1 MDLHRKSTILVVS
14 VSLLIFL
21 SAAASDNAN
30 TRSVLPSDPRI
41 TSLAQAVYQDI
52 FHHSLDK
59 DHQKKATTY
68 LYIHEDVIPTG
79 NVAILPR
86 YTSPDINTIF
96 SKPSKPSQKAPRI
109 KPPVT
114 CRTPSVFP
122 SAMDGNLIIGTV
134 ARATDILVKLN
145 AINQTNCP
153 VLVIFGRG
161 KFGNK
166 QQDVYGWPPH
176 FIQAK
181 NTVQIKCPATRFFYY
196 INAKPTAEKVLEPL
210 EKNNVNVVF
219 FSDFEHTEL

>member
-1 MDLHRKSTILVVS
+1 M
-14 VSLLIFL
+14 LIFL
-21 SAAASDNAN
+21 GAAASDNTN

-52 FHHSLDK
+52 FDHSLNK
-59 DHQKKATTY
+59 DHKNNAITY
-68 LYIHEDVIPTG
+68 LYIHENVIPTG

-86 YTSPDINTIF
+86 YTSPDINTTNIN
-96 SKPSKPSQKAPRI
+96 
-109 KPPVT
+109 PPVT
-114 CRTPSVFP
+114 CRKPSVFP

-145 AINQTNCP
+145 AIDQTNCP

-181 NTVQIKCPATRFFYY
+181 NTVKIKCPATRFFYY
-196 INAKPTAEKVLEPL
+196 INIKPEAEKVLEPL

-219 FSDFEHTEL
+219 SSDFEHTEL

>member
-1 MDLHRKSTILVVS
+1 MDLHRKSTILMVS

-21 SAAASDNAN
+21 GAAASDNTN

-52 FHHSLDK
+52 LDHSLGNDNK
-59 DHQKKATTY
+59 NNAITY

-96 SKPSKPSQKAPRI
+96 ST
-109 KPPVT
+109 KPPQKVT
-114 CRTPSVFP
+114 RLNPPVSSRTPSVFP

-145 AINQTNCP
+145 AIDQTNCP
-153 VLVIFGRG
+153 VLVVFGRG
-161 KFGNK
+161 KFGDK
-166 QQDVYGWPPH
+166 ELDVKVWPPH
-176 FIQAK
+176 FITAK
-181 NTVQIKCPATRFFYY
+181 NTVKMKCPATRFFYY
-196 INAKPTAEKVLEPL
+196 INAKPKAEKVLEPL
-210 EKNNVNVVF
+210 EKNNVNVVY